1 MKKFFVIGNPISH
14 SLSPELHNFWIKKN
28 KINAVYDKIK
38 LEEEE
43 LKDFI
48 NKLRN
53 EEIHGINVTVP
64 FKNKVIKYLDKLS
77 LEVETTN
84 SVNTIYKSG
93 DDIIGHNTDVA
104 GFELSL
110 RHSKIN
116 VLHKSILILGAGG
129 VVPSIIYSLLS
140 MGCKKIFLSN
150 RTTEKAENIKKKF
163 NEVEVLKWGKIPDF
177 DIVINATSVGLKGD
191 SLDLDLN
198 TKNKIF
204 YDIIYNP
211 KETQFLKKA
220 KENGN
225 RIENGIFMFIYQ
237 ANQSFSI
244 WNNVIPKI
252 DEEVLSILGWS
263 KLV

>member
-1 MKKFFVIGNPISH
+1 MKKYFVIGNPINH

-28 KINAVYDKIK
+28 NINAIYEKIK
-38 LEEEE
+38 LEENQ
-43 LKDFI
+43 LGDFI

-77 LEVETTN
+77 LEVETTD
-84 SVNTIYKSG
+84 SVNTIYREG
-93 DDIIGHNTDVA
+93 NDIIGHNTDVA
-104 GFELSL
+104 GFELGL

-116 VLHKSILILGAGG
+116 VLHKAVLILGAGG

-150 RTTEKAENIKKKF
+150 RTTEKAVIIKKKF
-163 NEVEVLKWGKIPDF
+163 NDVEILKWGEIPGF
-177 DIVINATSVGLKGD
+177 DIIINATSVGLNND
-191 SLDLDLN
+191 SLGLN
-198 TKNKIF
+198 FNVKDKIF
-204 YDIIYNP
+204 YDVIYNP

-225 RIENGIFMFIYQ
+225 RIENGKFMFIYQ

-244 WNNVIPKI
+244 WNKVIPKI
-252 DEEVLSILGWS
+252 DDEVLKILE
-263 KLV
+263 

>member
-1 MKKFFVIGNPISH
+1 MKKFFVIGNPINH

-28 KINAVYDKIK
+28 QIEAVYDKIK
-38 LEEEE
+38 LEESE

-77 LEVETTN
+77 LEVETTD

-104 GFELSL
+104 GFELGL

-150 RTTEKAENIKKKF
+150 RNIEKAENIKKKF

-191 SLDLDLN
+191 SLDLDL
-198 TKNKIF
+198 KAKGKIF

-211 KETQFLKKA
+211 KETPFLKKA

-252 DEEVLSILGWS
+252 DEETLNMLG
-263 KLV
+263 

>member
-1 MKKFFVIGNPISH
+1 MKKYFVIGNPINH

-28 KINAVYDKIK
+28 NINAIYEKIK
-38 LEEEE
+38 LEENE
-43 LKDFI
+43 LGDFI

-77 LEVETTN
+77 LEVETTD
-84 SVNTIYKSG
+84 SVNTIYREG
-93 DDIIGHNTDVA
+93 NDIIGHNTDVA
-104 GFELSL
+104 GFELGL
-110 RHSKIN
+110 RHTKIN
-116 VLHKSILILGAGG
+116 VLHKAVLILGAGG

-150 RTTEKAENIKKKF
+150 RTIEKAVIIKKKF
-163 NEVEVLKWGKIPDF
+163 NDVEILKWGEIPDF
-177 DIVINATSVGLKGD
+177 DIIINATSVGLNND
-191 SLDLDLN
+191 SLGLN
-198 TKNKIF
+198 FNVKDKIF
-204 YDIIYNP
+204 YDVIYNP

-225 RIENGIFMFIYQ
+225 RVENGKFMFIYQ

-244 WNNVIPKI
+244 WNKVIPKI
-252 DEEVLSILGWS
+252 DDEVLKILE
-263 KLV
+263 

>member
-1 MKKFFVIGNPISH
+1 MKKYFVIGNPISH
-14 SLSPELHNFWIKKN
+14 SLSPEVHNFWLKKN
-28 KINAVYDKIK
+28 KIDAIYDKIE
-38 LEEEE
+38 LEESA
-43 LKDFI
+43 LGNFI
-48 NKLRN
+48 NKLRKD
-53 EEIHGINVTVP
+53 EIHGINVTVP

-77 LEVETTN
+77 LEVEKTD

-93 DDIIGHNTDVA
+93 NDIIGHNTDVA
-104 GFELSL
+104 GFELGL

-129 VVPSIIYSLLS
+129 VVPSIIFSLLS

-150 RTTEKAENIKKKF
+150 RTISKAENIKKKF
-163 NEVEVLKWGKIPDF
+163 HEVEILKWGEIPDF
-177 DIVINATSVGLKGD
+177 DIAINATSVGLNGE
-191 SLDLDLN
+191 SLDIDLN
-198 TKNKIF
+198 VKDKIF
-204 YDIIYNP
+204 YDVIYNP

-225 RIENGIFMFIYQ
+225 KIENGKFMFIYQ

-252 DEEVLSILGWS
+252 DEELIKILE
-263 KLV
+263 

>member
-1 MKKFFVIGNPISH
+1 MKKYFVIGNPINH

-28 KINAVYDKIK
+28 NINAIYEKIK
-38 LEEEE
+38 LEENE
-43 LKDFI
+43 LGDFI

-77 LEVETTN
+77 LEVETTD
-84 SVNTIYKSG
+84 SVNTIYKEG
-93 DDIIGHNTDVA
+93 NDIIGHNTDVA
-104 GFELSL
+104 GFELGL
-110 RHSKIN
+110 RHTKIN
-116 VLHKSILILGAGG
+116 VLHKAVLILGAGG

-150 RTTEKAENIKKKF
+150 RTIEKAVIIKKKF
-163 NEVEVLKWGKIPDF
+163 NDVEILKWGEIPDF
-177 DIVINATSVGLKGD
+177 DIIIIATSVGLNND
-191 SLDLDLN
+191 SLGLN
-198 TKNKIF
+198 FNVKDKIF
-204 YDIIYNP
+204 YDVIYNP

-225 RIENGIFMFIYQ
+225 RVENGKFMFIYQ

-244 WNNVIPKI
+244 WNKVIPKI
-252 DEEVLSILGWS
+252 DDEVLKILE
-263 KLV
+263 

>member
-1 MKKFFVIGNPISH
+1 MKKFFVIGNPINH

-28 KINAVYDKIK
+28 NINAVYEKIK
-38 LEEEE
+38 LEESE
-43 LKDFI
+43 LKNFI

-53 EEIHGINVTVP
+53 EQIHGINVTVP

-77 LEVETTN
+77 LEVETTE

-93 DDIIGHNTDVA
+93 KNIIGHNTDVA
-104 GFELSL
+104 GFELGL

-150 RTTEKAENIKKKF
+150 RTIIKAENIKKKF
-163 NEVEVLKWGKIPDF
+163 DEIEVLKWGEIPDF
-177 DIVINATSVGLKGD
+177 DMVINATSVGLKGEG
-191 SLDLDLN
+191 LDINFNVKD
-198 TKNKIF
+198 KIF
-204 YDIIYNP
+204 YDVIYNP

-220 KENGN
+220 KERGN
-225 RIENGIFMFIYQ
+225 KIENGKFMFIYQ

-252 DEEVLSILGWS
+252 DEEVLKILE
-263 KLV
+263 

>member
-14 SLSPELHNFWIKKN
+14 SLSPELHNFWLKKN
-28 KINAVYDKIK
+28 NIDAIYEKVK
-38 LEEEE
+38 LEENE
-43 LKDFI
+43 LKGFI
-48 NKLRN
+48 DKLRN

-64 FKNKVIKYLDKLS
+64 FKNKVIKYIDKFS
-77 LEVETTN
+77 LEVETTD

-93 DDIIGHNTDVA
+93 NDIIGHNTDVA
-104 GFELSL
+104 GFELGL

-116 VLHKSILILGAGG
+116 VLHKSIFILGAGG

-150 RTTEKAENIKKKF
+150 RTFAKAEKLKKKF
-163 NEVEVLKWGKIPDF
+163 DEIEILKWGEIPDF
-177 DIVINATSVGLKGD
+177 DVVINATSVGLLGD
-191 SLDLDLN
+191 SLDLNLKVAD
-198 TKNKIF
+198 KIF
-204 YDIIYNP
+204 YDVIYNP
-211 KETQFLKKA
+211 KETKFLKKA

-225 RIENGIFMFIYQ
+225 KIENGQLMFIYQ

-252 DEEVLSILGWS
+252 DEEVLKIF
-263 KLV
+263 K

>member
-1 MKKFFVIGNPISH
+1 MKKYFVIGNPINH

-28 KINAVYDKIK
+28 NIEAIYEKIK
-38 LEEEE
+38 LEENE
-43 LKDFI
+43 LENFI
-48 NKLRN
+48 KRLRN
-53 EEIHGINVTVP
+53 DEIHGINVTVP
-64 FKNKVIKYLDKLS
+64 FKNKVINYIDKLS
-77 LEVETTN
+77 LEVETTG
-84 SVNTIYKSG
+84 SVNTIYKNG
-93 DDIIGHNTDVA
+93 NDIIGHNTDVA
-104 GFELSL
+104 GFELGL

-150 RTTEKAENIKKKF
+150 RTVEKAEKIKEKF
-163 NEVEVLKWGKIPDF
+163 DDIDILKWGEIPDF
-177 DIVINATSVGLKGD
+177 DIIINATSVGLKDD

-198 TKNKIF
+198 VKDKIF
-204 YDIIYNP
+204 YDVIYNP
-211 KETQFLKKA
+211 KETQFLRKA

-225 RIENGIFMFIYQ
+225 KIENGKLMFIYQ

-252 DEEVLSILGWS
+252 DREVFKILE
-263 KLV
+263 

>member
-1 MKKFFVIGNPISH
+1 MKKFFVIGNPIEH
-14 SLSPELHNFWIKKN
+14 SLSPELHNFWIRKN
-28 KINAVYDKIK
+28 KIDAVYDKIRLK
-38 LEEEE
+38 ESE

-53 EEIHGINVTVP
+53 EEIHGVNVTVP

-77 LEVETTN
+77 LEVETTD

-93 DDIIGHNTDVA
+93 NDIIGHNTDVA
-104 GFELSL
+104 GFELGL

-140 MGCKKIFLSN
+140 MGCKKIFLTN
-150 RTTEKAENIKKKF
+150 RTFEKADNIKKKF
-163 NEVEVLKWGKIPDF
+163 NEVEVVKWGKIPDF

-191 SLDLDLN
+191 SLDLNLN
-198 TKNKIF
+198 TKDKIF
-204 YDIIYNP
+204 YDVIYNP

-225 RIENGIFMFIYQ
+225 RIENGMYMFIYQ

-252 DEEVLSILGWS
+252 DEEVLKILE
-263 KLV
+263 

>member
-1 MKKFFVIGNPISH
+1 MKKFFVIGNPINH

-38 LEEEE
+38 LEEPE

-77 LEVETTN
+77 LEVETTD

-93 DDIIGHNTDVA
+93 NELIGHNTDVA
-104 GFELSL
+104 GFELGL

-150 RTTEKAENIKKKF
+150 RNIEKAENIKKKF
-163 NEVEVLKWGKIPDF
+163 NEIEVLKWRKIPDF
-177 DIVINATSVGLKGD
+177 DIVINATSVGLKGE
-191 SLDLDLN
+191 SLDLDLD
-198 TKNKIF
+198 TKDKVF
-204 YDIIYNP
+204 FDVIYNP

-220 KENGN
+220 RENGN
-225 RIENGIFMFIYQ
+225 RVENGKFMFIYQ

-252 DEEVLSILGWS
+252 DEEVLRILE
-263 KLV
+263 

>member
-1 MKKFFVIGNPISH
+1 MKKFFVIGNPINH
-14 SLSPELHNFWIKKN
+14 SLSPELHNFWLKKN

-38 LEEEE
+38 LEESE

-77 LEVETTN
+77 LEVETTE
-84 SVNTIYKSG
+84 SVNTIYKNG
-93 DDIIGHNTDVA
+93 VDIVGHNTDVA
-104 GFELSL
+104 GFELGL
-110 RHSKIN
+110 RHAKIS
-116 VLHKSILILGAGG
+116 VLRKSILILGAGG
-129 VVPSIIYSLLS
+129 VVPSIVYSLLN

-150 RTTEKAENIKKKF
+150 RTIEKAVNIKKKF
-163 NEVEVLKWGKIPDF
+163 NEIEVLKWGEKPDF
-177 DIVINATSVGLKGD
+177 DIVINATSVGLKDD
-191 SLDLDLN
+191 SLDINLN
-198 TKNKIF
+198 TKDKIF

-225 RIENGIFMFIYQ
+225 RTENGMFMFIYQ

-252 DEEVLSILGWS
+252 DEEVLKILE
-263 KLV
+263 

>member
-1 MKKFFVIGNPISH
+1 MKKFFVIGNPIEH

-28 KINAVYDKIK
+28 KIDAVYDKIK
-38 LEEEE
+38 LKESE
-43 LKDFI
+43 LKGFI

-53 EEIHGINVTVP
+53 EEIHGVNVTVP

-77 LEVETTN
+77 LEVETTD

-93 DDIIGHNTDVA
+93 NDIIGHNTDVA
-104 GFELSL
+104 GFELGL

-140 MGCKKIFLSN
+140 MGCKKIFLTN
-150 RTTEKAENIKKKF
+150 RTFEKADNIKKKF
-163 NEVEVLKWGKIPDF
+163 NEVEVVKWGKIPDF

-191 SLDLDLN
+191 SLDLNLN
-198 TKNKIF
+198 TKDKIF
-204 YDIIYNP
+204 YDVIYNP

-225 RIENGIFMFIYQ
+225 RIENGMYMFIYQ

-252 DEEVLSILGWS
+252 DEEVLKILE
-263 KLV
+263 

>member
-1 MKKFFVIGNPISH
+1 MKKFFVIGNPINH

-28 KINAVYDKIK
+28 NINAVYEKIK
-38 LEEEE
+38 LEEPE
-43 LKDFI
+43 LKNFI

-53 EEIHGINVTVP
+53 EQIHGINVTVP

-77 LEVETTN
+77 LEVETTE

-93 DDIIGHNTDVA
+93 KNIIGHNTDVA
-104 GFELSL
+104 GFELGL

-150 RTTEKAENIKKKF
+150 RTIIKAENIKKKF
-163 NEVEVLKWGKIPDF
+163 DEIEVLKWGEIPDF
-177 DIVINATSVGLKGD
+177 DMVINATSVGLNGEG
-191 SLDLDLN
+191 LDINFNVKD
-198 TKNKIF
+198 KIF
-204 YDIIYNP
+204 YDVIYNP

-220 KENGN
+220 KEKGN
-225 RIENGIFMFIYQ
+225 KIENGKFMFIYQ

-244 WNNVIPKI
+244 WNNIIPKI
-252 DEEVLSILGWS
+252 DEEVLKILE
-263 KLV
+263 

>member
-1 MKKFFVIGNPISH
+1 MKKFFVIGNPIEH

-28 KINAVYDKIK
+28 KIDAVYDKIK
-38 LEEEE
+38 LKDSE

-53 EEIHGINVTVP
+53 EEIHGVNVTVP

-77 LEVETTN
+77 LEVETTD

-93 DDIIGHNTDVA
+93 NDIIGHNTDVA
-104 GFELSL
+104 GFELGL

-150 RTTEKAENIKKKF
+150 RTFEKAVNIKKKF
-163 NEVEVLKWGKIPDF
+163 NEVEVVKWGKIPDF
-177 DIVINATSVGLKGD
+177 DIIINATSVGLKGD
-191 SLDLDLN
+191 SLDLNLN
-198 TKNKIF
+198 TKDKIF
-204 YDIIYNP
+204 YDVIYNP

-220 KENGN
+220 KKNGN
-225 RIENGIFMFIYQ
+225 RIENGMYMFIYQ

-252 DEEVLSILGWS
+252 DEEVLKILE
-263 KLV
+263 